1 MDKDHQLE
9 NLKKDLEAKGNLV
22 EVTFLWYFANSILC
36 FENNTLEH

>member
-22 EVTFLWYFANSILC
+22 EVCFSLNVQTFLFGLTNHIKL
-36 FENNTLEH
+36 